1 MKACSPAAASEAG
14 DPIVSPLVTLSH
26 ISKQYPGVSALRD
39 VSMDLRRGEV
49 HALVGENGAGK
60 STLIRILSGDVA
72 RDAGVLSLDGQIVA
86 FDSPLGARRRG
97 IVTIFQE
104 LMIVP
109 ELSVAENIFL
119 GNEPVGIGGLYSRSA
134 AKRGAR

>member
-1 MKACSPAAASEAG
+1 MSVVGSDATPTPAPDRDQLPFVVLANLQK
-14 DPIVSPLVTLSH
+14 D
-26 ISKQYPGVSALRD
+26 YPGVRALRG

-60 STLIRILSGDVA
+60 STLIRILSGDVRPDGGALSVGGETVVFAGPMDA
-72 RDAGVLSLDGQIVA
+72 REH
-86 FDSPLGARRRG
+86 G

-119 GNEPVGIGGLYSRSA
+119 GNEPESF
-134 AKRGAR
+134 